1 MVGTIKL
8 HHVKEIIFGAG
19 SLQQLG
25 AVIKRYGASKAFIV
39 IDPYLKESV
48 GAKITASLA
57 EAGVTGKFYTDLTP
71 EPVLEIADACGKAA
85 SEFGA
90 EIVIGLGG
98 GSAMDVAKAAA
109 VLVTNGGKAVEYVGV
124 DTVKK
129 PGLPTIMIPSTAGT
143 GSEVSRT
150 AVFINKAKNTKGGM
164 NSDFMYPDVA
174 LLDPVLTLTVPPKVT
189 AYTGIDALTHGI
201 ESYVA
206 HSANSVSRMYALEA
220 ITLISRSIRKA
231 YFVGNDLEARTEMLL
246 GSLLAGISLANA
258 GVGAVHGLSYPL
270 GGEYGVPHG
279 LGNSIL
285 LPTVMEFNIPAAME
299 EFVDIAH
306 ALGEDTRL
314 GSTRDAAMASVKAV
328 RNLYQDISMTDKL
341 SDFNIPRAALQKM
354 AEGTL
359 SNMKRV
365 FENNPRPVS
374 LKEAVAIFEAAF

>member
-1 MVGTIKL
+1 MVGTIRL
-8 HHVKEIIFGAG
+8 HHVKEIIFGPG

-25 AVIKRYGASKAFIV
+25 AVVKRYGASKAFIV
-39 IDPYLKESV
+39 IDPNLKESY
-48 GAKITASLA
+48 GEKITASLE
-57 EAGVTGKFYTDLTP
+57 EAGVTSKFYTDLTP
-71 EPVLEIADACGKAA
+71 EPVLEIADACGKAV

-90 EIVIGLGG
+90 ELVIGLGG

-206 HSANSVSRMYALEA
+206 RSANSVSRMYALEA
-220 ITLISRSIRKA
+220 INLIGRSIRKA
-231 YFVGNDLEARTEMLL
+231 YFVGNNLEARTDMLL

-285 LPTVMEFNIPAAME
+285 LPTVMEFNIPAALD

-306 ALGEDTRL
+306 ALGEDTRI
-314 GSTRDAAMASVKAV
+314 GSTREAAMASVKAV

-354 AEGTL
+354 AESTL